1 MKVLLCIVFSAAAF
15 GTACSSDTVEP
26 ITLEDPAEFVSE
38 RLDAEDIETDG
49 QTGPNG
55 TPGTPGTPQTAS
67 EPPKI
72 RGSVVNQFSLGVGD
86 CFNRL
91 ENLVAGQSQVIT
103 SLISCDEPHDHQ
115 IYHLLTYPAPH
126 PSIYPGDDVMNEFA
140 VQSCY
145 RQFEQWVGNDYETSE
160 LEIGVITPP
169 QTNFEHDVAR
179 YRSIHCWVERFD
191 GEPLTGDAY
200 RSGW

>member
-1 MKVLLCIVFSAAAF
+1 MKVLLRIVVSAAAF
-15 GTACSSDTVEP
+15 GAACSSDTVEP

-38 RLDAEDIETDG
+38 RLDAAETEPAG

-55 TPGTPGTPQTAS
+55 TPDPQQTAS
-67 EPPKI
+67 DPPQI
-72 RGSVVNQFSLGVGD
+72 RGSVIDQFSLSTGD
-86 CFNRL
+86 CFNRS
-91 ENLVAGQSQVIT
+91 ENLAAGQSQVIT

-115 IYHLLTYPAPH
+115 IYHVLAYPAPH

-145 RQFEQWVGNDYETSE
+145 RQFAQWVGNDYETSE

-169 QTNFEHDVAR
+169 QSNFEDDVAR
-179 YRSIHCWVERFD
+179 YRSIHCWIERFD
-191 GEPLTGDAY
+191 GESLIGDAY
-200 RSGW
+200 QSGW